1 MKRSRNGLA
10 SREPLDVA
18 TNREEMSDGAVLIA
32 DGPFAGWMTWPDT
45 DPFETLVGPYY
56 FRPLADGGYECATVL
71 QTHHHNGH
79 GVAHGGALMTFAD
92 FALFAL
98 SRDHLR
104 GEPAVTASF
113 NGEFIGPAK
122 AGDTVI
128 CRGEVL
134 RAGKSLVFTRGLLSV
149 AGEPVFAFSGVIKR
163 LPPRRTA

>member
-1 MKRSRNGLA
+1 M
-10 SREPLDVA
+10 A
-18 TNREEMSDGAVLIA
+18 TLGDEIA
-32 DGPFAGWMTWPDT
+32 DGAARVHEGPFVGWMTWPDT

-56 FRPLADGGYECATVL
+56 FRRLAEGGYECATVL
-71 QTHHHNGH
+71 QTRHHNGH

-98 SRDHLR
+98 SRDHLQ
-104 GEPAVTASF
+104 GLPGVTASF

-134 RAGKSLVFTRGLLSV
+134 RSGKSLIFTRGILSV
-149 AGEPVFAFSGVIKR
+149 EGEPVFAFSGVIKR
-163 LPPRRTA
+163 LGPPRPA